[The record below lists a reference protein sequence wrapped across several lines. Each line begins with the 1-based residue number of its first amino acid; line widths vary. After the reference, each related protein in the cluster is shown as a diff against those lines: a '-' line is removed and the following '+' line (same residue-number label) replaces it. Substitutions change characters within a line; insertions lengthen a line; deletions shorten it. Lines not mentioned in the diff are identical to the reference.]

1 MTPLTRAPLA
11 LAVRQ
16 HAFGQAIS
24 ILRTSASGIFGLPVP
39 TLSFHT
45 PLKIVV
51 YLAEN
56 KALTLVCSIENGLF
70 MGQKTLE
77 DLLQQLWP
85 LREALAFDPDEST
98 KEAIGDWHTGSL
110 RGGVL

>member
-1 MTPLTRAPLA
+1 LFICPIGDCGSE
-11 LAVRQ
+11 V
-16 HAFGQAIS
+16 HGQIRIA
-24 ILRTSASGIFGLPVP
+24 TWTV
-39 TLSFHT
+39 TLS
-45 PLKIVV
+45 
-51 YLAEN
+51 AEN
-56 KALTLVCSIENGLF
+56 KALTLVCSLENGLF

>member
-1 MTPLTRAPLA
+1 MFKSRKTP
-11 LAVRQ
+11 
-16 HAFGQAIS
+16 
-24 ILRTSASGIFGLPVP
+24 
-39 TLSFHT
+39 
-45 PLKIVV
+45 
-51 YLAEN
+51 
-56 KALTLVCSIENGLF
+56 
-70 MGQKTLE
+70 E